1 MANSLFNIFGNSGE
15 RTVPDIFGEIENFKK
30 KFNIDP
36 QREVINLLNS
46 GQMSQAQFNQLA
58 QEANRIMS
66 SRR

>member
-1 MANSLFNIFGNSGE
+1 MANSLFNVFGNSGE
-15 RTVPDIFGEIENFKK
+15 KNAPDIFDEIENFKK